1 VVGRT
6 STPLSAGHIT
16 TLTRGGPYV
25 DPVVSWRHHH
35 ANLWWAVDLV
45 VSWTHHHANPWWA
58 VDLGAALVV
67 FGVLLTSRAENYGIV
82 I

>member
-1 VVGRT
+1 MITVLFIHNVYGDGRKLDT
-6 STPLSAGHIT
+6 S
-16 TLTRGGPYV
+16 Y
-25 DPVVSWRHHH
+25 H
-35 ANLWWAVDLV
+35 ANRLWYLV

>member
-1 VVGRT
+1 MAMTVDSSRQIYVRQNNNSTLAQMVGNSCVWT
-6 STPLSAGHIT
+6 Q
-16 TLTRGGPYV
+16 LT
-25 DPVVSWRHHH
+25 
-35 ANLWWAVDLV
+35 N
-45 VSWTHHHANPWWA
+45 NPWWA